1 MPYVRISLM
10 NPLPSREAE
19 VNDLNEQL
27 VAFNRQQKGCLQAYV
42 MLPGDVS
49 SETGRISLWESEE
62 DAEGTASVESI
73 LALRSR
79 LHLLLQA
86 GHRDIAFQAD

>member
-10 NPLPSREAE
+10 NPLAGREAE
-19 VNDLNEQL
+19 VIDLKQQL
-27 VAFNRQQKGCLQAYV
+27 VAFHRQQKGCLQPYV
-42 MLPGDVS
+42 MRPGDVS
-49 SETGRISLWESEE
+49 TETGRISLWESEE
-62 DAEGTASVESI
+62 DAERTASVEST

-79 LHLLLQA
+79 LHLLLQD

>member
-10 NPLPSREAE
+10 VPLAGREAE
-19 VNDLNEQL
+19 VIEVNEQL
-27 VAFNRQQKGCLQAYV
+27 VAFYRGQKGCLQSYV
-42 MLPGDVS
+42 MRPSQASLDM
-49 SETGRISLWESEE
+49 GRITLWESEE
-62 DAEGTASVESI
+62 DAEQTANVESS

-79 LHLLLQA
+79 LHLLVER